1 MYNISYLTKVAAINS
16 KTNKTEIYN
25 LNNMYTIIEMAA
37 YNHDNQLSNLTFK
50 TILEY
55 PDVAENTELT
65 AVDDAE
71 IKATIKLINKTYESL
86 VNYDR
91 EVQIDKCY
99 EDSFY
104 CYLHDI
110 IMDHIYINSI
120 FETVEDITKED
131 LIKLEDPLL
140 KLYDDNITK
149 INITADSTETEINE
163 VLTDLDK
170 KYYIE
175 DPSELLNICIED
187 NWIYDYDCIFYIID
201 LLNIDFTVA
210 DFIKYCEEETTQ
222 NKILYFFMCCRIS

>member
-1 MYNISYLTKVAAINS
+1 MYNICNLTKIEAINS

-25 LNNMYTIIEMAA
+25 LNNLMTILEMAS
-37 YNHDNQLSNLTFK
+37 YTTNNLSNLTFK

-55 PDVAENTELT
+55 ADVAENIELT

-71 IKATIKLINKTYESL
+71 IKATIKSINQTYESL
-86 VNYDR
+86 VNYDS
-91 EVQIDKCY
+91 EVQISKCY

-104 CYLHDI
+104 CYLHDMI
-110 IMDHIYINSI
+110 TGYIYNNSI

-140 KLYDDNITK
+140 KLYDNTITE
-149 INITADSTETEINE
+149 INITADSTEAEINE

-170 KYYIE
+170 NDYIE
-175 DPSELLNICIED
+175 DPLELLNIYIED
-187 NWIYDYDCIFYIID
+187 NWLYDYDCLFYIID

-210 DFIKYCEEETTQ
+210 DFIKYCEEETVFNT
-222 NKILYFFMCCRIS
+222 IVY

>member
-1 MYNISYLTKVAAINS
+1 MYNISYLTKVEAINS

-37 YNHDNQLSNLTFK
+37 YTNDNQLSNLTFK

-55 PDVAENTELT
+55 ADVAENTELT

-71 IKATIKLINKTYESL
+71 IKATIKSINKTYESL

-110 IMDHIYINSI
+110 ITGYIYNNSI

-140 KLYDDNITK
+140 KLYDNTITE
-149 INITADSTETEINE
+149 INITADSTEAEINE
-163 VLTDLDK
+163 VLTDLEYYIADPSEVLSI
-170 KYYIE
+170 YIE
-175 DPSELLNICIED
+175 DHLV
-187 NWIYDYDCIFYIID
+187 YDYDCIFYIID

-210 DFIKYCEEETTQ
+210 DFIKYCEVETVFNT
-222 NKILYFFMCCRIS
+222 IVY

>member
-1 MYNISYLTKVAAINS
+1 MYNISYLTKVEAINS

-25 LNNMYTIIEMAA
+25 LNDLMTILEMAA
-37 YNHDNQLSNLTFK
+37 NNNDNQLSNLTFK
-50 TILEY
+50 AILEY
-55 PDVAENTELT
+55 ADVAENTELT

-71 IKATIKLINKTYESL
+71 IKATIESINKTYESL

-110 IMDHIYINSI
+110 ITDHIYNNSI

-140 KLYDDNITK
+140 KLYDKTIAK
-149 INITADSTETEINE
+149 INITADSTEAEINE

-170 KYYIE
+170 NDYIE
-175 DPSELLNICIED
+175 DPSELLYIYIED
-187 NWIYDYDCIFYIID
+187 NLLYDYDCIFYIID

-210 DFIKYCEEETTQ
+210 DFIKYCEEETVFNT
-222 NKILYFFMCCRIS
+222 IVY

>member
-1 MYNISYLTKVAAINS
+1 MYNISYLTKVEAINS

-25 LNNMYTIIEMAA
+25 LNDLMTILEMAA
-37 YNHDNQLSNLTFK
+37 NNNDNQLSNLTFK

-55 PDVAENTELT
+55 DDVAENTELT

-71 IKATIKLINKTYESL
+71 IKATIKSINKTYESL

-110 IMDHIYINSI
+110 ITGYIYNNSI

-140 KLYDDNITK
+140 KLYDDTITK
-149 INITADSTETEINE
+149 INITADSTEAEINE
-163 VLTDLDK
+163 VLTDLE
-170 KYYIE
+170 YYIA
-175 DPSELLNICIED
+175 DPSEVLNNIED
-187 NWIYDYDCIFYIID
+187 DWMYDYDCIFYIID

-210 DFIKYCEEETTQ
+210 DFIKYCEVETVFNT
-222 NKILYFFMCCRIS
+222 IVY

>member
-1 MYNISYLTKVAAINS
+1 MYNISYLTKVEAINS

-37 YNHDNQLSNLTFK
+37 YTNDNQLCNLTFK

-55 PDVAENTELT
+55 ADVAENTELT

-71 IKATIKLINKTYESL
+71 IKAAIKSINKTYESL

-99 EDSFY
+99 ENSFY

-110 IMDHIYINSI
+110 ITDHISNYSI
-120 FETVEDITKED
+120 FEITIED

-140 KLYDDNITK
+140 KLYDDNIAE
-149 INITADSTETEINE
+149 INITADSTEDEIDE
-163 VLTDLDK
+163 VLSDLA
-170 KYYIE
+170 YYIR
-175 DPSELLNICIED
+175 DPSELVYIWIED
-187 NWIYDYDCIFYIID
+187 DWVYDYDIFFEIIE

-222 NKILYFFMCCRIS
+222 

>member
-1 MYNISYLTKVAAINS
+1 MYNISYLTKVAAENR
-16 KTNKTEIYN
+16 KLNTTKVYN
-25 LNNMYTIIEMAA
+25 LNNMYTIIDMN
-37 YNHDNQLSNLTFK
+37 YNGYYYDNYLPKLTFK

-55 PDVAENTELT
+55 ADVAENTELT

-71 IKATIKLINKTYESL
+71 IKATIKSINKTYESL

-110 IMDHIYINSI
+110 ITDHIYNNSI

-149 INITADSTETEINE
+149 INITADSTEAEINE

-170 KYYIE
+170 NYYIE

-210 DFIKYCEEETTQ
+210 DFIKYCEEETVFNT
-222 NKILYFFMCCRIS
+222 IVY